1 MKSPRIPLGSTS
13 SQWPQNKAG
22 ILEVAQQ
29 WYDPTIAKVNDAA
42 IAGLTL
48 PDFKIGAEESMAAGS
63 LDRSWGDD
71 IALSFALNSI
81 NYQFWDLGAQ
91 GEFIRYQFE
100 DIVGAMGMRTAF
112 ERAWADPESPL
123 NQARLGRVLT
133 LADIEQVFGDIPAAQ
148 SRVEV
153 LNEMLLPRG
162 PGLDSPVDMMSRE
175 IAERASSI
183 QRLETE
189 QANRLAQ
196 VFSVSYGDQ
205 VLKKAQLA
213 ISEVWVKGR
222 EHGLDYDCD
231 LTAFADYQI
240 PNILRAM
247 GVLEYSSEL
256 AAKIDSYQEIPYES
270 QEEKAI
276 RGASLIAV
284 EKIAAQAGVPV
295 AAVDHYL
302 WTRRKEAQTPFHL
315 TFTTAY

>member
-1 MKSPRIPLGSTS
+1 MKTTRIPLGSTS

-22 ILEVAQQ
+22 VLEVANQ
-29 WYDPTIAKVNDAA
+29 WYDASIARVNDEA
-42 IAGLTL
+42 IAGLAL

-63 LDRSWGDD
+63 IDRSWGDD
-71 IALSFALNSI
+71 IALSLALNSI

-91 GEFIRYQFE
+91 GEFIRYEFE
-100 DIVGAMGMRTAF
+100 GIVGAMGMREAF
-112 ERAWADPESPL
+112 ERAWADPQSPL
-123 NQARLGRVLT
+123 SQARLGRVLT
-133 LADIEQVFGDIPAAQ
+133 IEDIAQVFGDIPAAQ
-148 SRVEV
+148 SRVDV

-162 PGLDSPVDMMSRE
+162 PGLDSPVDMMARE
-175 IAERASSI
+175 LSEDALAK
-183 QRLETE
+183 QKLETE

-196 VFSVSYGDQ
+196 VFPVSYGDQ

-213 ISEVWVKGR
+213 VSEVWVKGR
-222 EHGLDYDCD
+222 EHGLNYACD

-247 GVLEYSSEL
+247 GVLEYSDDL
-256 AAKIDSYQEIPYES
+256 AAKIDRYEEIPYES

-302 WTRRKEAQTPFHL
+302 WTRRKEAATPFHL